1 MRLKSDIC
9 INEMNIVLVGYRCSG
24 KTTVGKILAQD
35 LGMDFIDTDQVIE
48 KKTGLSI
55 SNYVSQNGW
64 VSFRRME
71 RKVIKKLSLKDNLI
85 IATGGGVVID
95 RDNVKN
101 LKQKGWLV
109 WLKAD
114 ASVITERMRKE
125 EKSGK
130 SRPALSGVNPLRE
143 IDKVL
148 DERMKF
154 YERASDYIVDTNSL
168 VPEEVAVAIL
178 SNPIIDSAGLRCS

>member
-1 MRLKSDIC
+1 MRLQSDIC
-9 INEMNIVLVGYRCSG
+9 IIEMNIVLVGYRCSG

-64 VSFRRME
+64 ESFRRME
-71 RKVIKKLSLKDNLI
+71 KKIIKKLALKDNLI

-101 LKQKGWLV
+101 LKQKGCLV

-130 SRPALSGVNPLRE
+130 SRPALSGANPLHE
-143 IDKVL
+143 IEKVL
-148 DERMKF
+148 VERTKF
-154 YERASDYIVDTNSL
+154 YERASDNIVDTNSL
-168 VPEEVAVAIL
+168 VPEEVAAAIL
-178 SNPIIDSAGLRCS
+178 SNPLIDSAGLRYS